1 MVLLEEDHGGANAL
15 RLDWLDEKISLVDV
29 KLVNDALEGGDRDA
43 VPAWIIVAPAWV
55 VMGVALFPVS
65 PVLVSIASGLFAL
78 VVASRLFA
86 VVVLLCGGKGVCLL
100 LEDLLFLHLWFSFF
114 GSLQSQFS
122 VPFCSVPCLC
132 LRVVHQLLVC
142 WWSAWCLKFRFLSS
156 SWLVLSYS
164 AFGLSRVV
172 FISC

>member
-1 MVLLEEDHGGANAL
+1 MVLLEEDPGGANAL

-55 VMGVALFPVS
+55 VMGVALFPVF

-86 VVVLLCGGKGVCLL
+86 VVVLLCGAGVFVC
-100 LEDLLFLHLWFSFF
+100 FLRICCFSICGFPF
-114 GSLQSQFS
+114 LDRFNRNSQFHF
-122 VPFCSVPCLC
+122 VLC
-132 LRVVHQLLVC
+132 LVYVC
-142 WWSAWCLKFRFLSS
+142 A
-156 SWLVLSYS
+156 
-164 AFGLSRVV
+164 
-172 FISC
+172 